1 LTRTQRH
8 IIEIRQGDASIQIRD
23 ALGRP
28 CAGIPISVEQE
39 SHAFQFG
46 CIVPELTGYSESERN
61 RYRARLD
68 EVFNCVVPAE
78 LPPPADP
85 GVRRA
90 DVTEPM
96 PLGRLRLRLDELAAP
111 GVAVQVQ
118 VWGAAMGLAATDNSG
133 LDERA
138 AGKRVAEVYMLC
150 FAHPAVSGI
159 FWNGFT
165 DAEPGSGGGGL
176 LRRDL
181 APKYAYRVLQKLIAF
196 DWHSRAKGVTDATGQ
211 FRFRGF
217 FGDYRIVADRG
228 AVDPL
233 VQTIAFRRGRASFM
247 ALRQGV
253 GATATVF
260 LCLHFCVLLHLL
272 GMKS

>member
-46 CIVPELTGYSESERN
+46 CIVPELTGHSESERN

-78 LPPPADP
+78 LPPPADL

-96 PLGRLRLRLDELAAP
+96 PLGRRRLRLDELAAP

-118 VWGAAMGLAATDNSG
+118 VWGAAVGLAATAATDNFG

-176 LRRDL
+176 LLRDL
-181 APKYAYRVLQKLIAF
+181 APKYAYRVLQKLIGF
-196 DWHSRAKGVTDATGQ
+196 DWHSRAAGVTDATGQ

-228 AVDPL
+228 EPSPL
-233 VQTIAFRRGRASFM
+233 VEMITLRPGSAPFAIPGRSALAPRQTIPRSDG
-247 ALRQGV
+247 
-253 GATATVF
+253 T
-260 LCLHFCVLLHLL
+260 
-272 GMKS
+272 